1 LIPIGSIRT
10 ASAEVLEI
18 TISFCRS
25 DRRGLPGQLMA
36 VGSASTQCGLRWL
49 QLCIDQDALAHPSD
63 AGLRPAAAFSPH
75 LSKIAGVLSG

>member
-1 LIPIGSIRT
+1 LRSQSRFAAPT
-10 ASAEVLEI
+10 AEAFPANSWLSAAPQRNAA
-18 TISFCRS
+18 C
-25 DRRGLPGQLMA
+25 D
-36 VGSASTQCGLRWL
+36 WL